1 MGAQGAREMGCCQPI
16 DRRLTS
22 CFPSTSRTGGPVTHP
37 LPRRRP
43 GMAHE
48 RRGPTTRL
56 GYDAAHPCAVSQ
68 GGPSWR
74 AVDPQQRRHGCSH
87 GHRYQAE
94 DMAVTVCLLCGLEV
108 EPVSAEVLDL
118 DTERRRRS
126 RQRQR

>member
-1 MGAQGAREMGCCQPI
+1 
-16 DRRLTS
+16 
-22 CFPSTSRTGGPVTHP
+22 VTHP